1 MQREIENKFKALV
14 GDDIIKLIDVCT
26 LEKSDE
32 TFIRNI
38 SVTPEKVLHN
48 YNKAISRL
56 EIKPTNNIGPCF
68 VTITT

>member
-14 GDDIIKLIDVCT
+14 EDDIIKLIDVYT

-38 SVTPEKVLHN
+38 SVT
-48 YNKAISRL
+48 
-56 EIKPTNNIGPCF
+56 
-68 VTITT
+68 